1 MKYVFTT
8 AFIMVFMLSSFA
20 QVNVGEFAE
29 RFMRD
34 EPKERILIQTNQQLY
49 KQGDSICVRCHLV
62 DEMTHM
68 PSTSPSYPKDR
79 SKFVYLELHN
89 CQSDT
94 LVHRYK
100 LKADSMGV
108 FSNAIAIPDSI
119 TEGYYM
125 LVAYTRWM
133 MNFNERD
140 FGYKEIYVVGN
151 QKETA
156 VNTPSP
162 QQELSVQVYPEGGG
176 LLPQHLQNIT
186 YMITDS
192 QHYPQAAEIR
202 LVNSERD
209 SIIVCSH
216 TEYEGIGQISFI
228 PEYGSHYYIEAHT
241 ANGTY
246 GRQKICEPKTAGAQL
261 QVKRRKTLI
270 AVDIIK
276 YNYEADKLRLLA
288 CNNGIFSSIAIS
300 GSSVVLSN
308 ESFQKGKVTFILIDT
323 SNHSVLSTRTIY
335 VSGQ

>member
-1 MKYVFTT
+1 M
-8 AFIMVFMLSSFA
+8 AFMLSSFA
-20 QVNVGEFAE
+20 QVNIGEYAE
-29 RFMRD
+29 RFARD
-34 EPKERILIQTNQQLY
+34 EQRERILIQTNQQLY
-49 KQGDSICVRCHLV
+49 RQGDSIWVRCHLV
-62 DEMTHM
+62 DEMTHA

-79 SKFVYLELHN
+79 SKFVYLEFHN
-89 CQSDT
+89 CLSET

-108 FSNAIAIPDSI
+108 FSNAIAIPDSMA
-119 TEGYYM
+119 EGYYM

-133 MNFNERD
+133 MNFSEQD

-151 QKETA
+151 KATA
-156 VNTPSP
+156 MQTPSQ

-228 PEYGSHYYIEAHT
+228 PEDGLHYYIEAYT
-241 ANGTY
+241 ANGAY
-246 GRQKICEPKTAGAQL
+246 GRQDLCVSKTAGAQL
-261 QVKRRKTLI
+261 QIKRRRTLI
-270 AVDIIK
+270 AVDIIR
-276 YNYEADKLRLLA
+276 YNLETDKLRLLA
-288 CNNGIFSSIAIS
+288 CNNGIFSSIEIS
-300 GSSVVLSN
+300 GSSVVLSSK
-308 ESFQKGKVTFILIDT
+308 SFQEGKVTFILIDT
-323 SNHSVLSTRTIY
+323 SNNSVLSTRTIY